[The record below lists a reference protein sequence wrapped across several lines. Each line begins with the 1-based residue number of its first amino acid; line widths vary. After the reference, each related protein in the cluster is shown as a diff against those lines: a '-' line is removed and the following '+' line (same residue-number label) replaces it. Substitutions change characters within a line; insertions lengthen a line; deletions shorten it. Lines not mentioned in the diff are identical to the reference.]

1 MGSDLWVGPSANKHL
16 NFNALLTCLYKVR
29 SQTKKTILFGNFSQT
44 SDPPHPTPPFENPCS
59 KKNLGVILQKNIV
72 CFLGDSRVM

>member
-44 SDPPHPTPPFENPCS
+44 SDPPHPPPLGTPYP
-59 KKNLGVILQKNIV
+59 KNFFSVY
-72 CFLGDSRVM
+72 FAF